1 MAIPTCAKC
10 DGHTFERGMIAMLG
24 EQHKV
29 AVVQCANCGTV
40 VGTLDYSNLDKLQ
53 KQIADIDAGLKRI
66 VKALSEQ

>member
-10 DGHTFERGMIAMLG
+10 GGHAFERGMITPLG
-24 EQHKV
+24 EQLKV
-29 AVVQCANCGTV
+29 PVLQCADCGTV
-40 VGTLDYSNLDKLQ
+40 VSTLDYPTLEKLQ